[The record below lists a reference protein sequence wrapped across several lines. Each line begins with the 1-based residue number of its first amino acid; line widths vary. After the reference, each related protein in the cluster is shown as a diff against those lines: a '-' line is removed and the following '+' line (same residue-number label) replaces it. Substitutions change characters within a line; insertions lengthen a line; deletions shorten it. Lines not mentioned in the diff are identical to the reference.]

1 MYIVIIADATVFVGN
16 VIGIFSLTSRLLLS
30 CLGVSRRWVL
40 SHYILAAL
48 ALRDKPYSEEHQQYG
63 KGMG

>member
-16 VIGIFSLTSRLLLS
+16 VIGIFSLSSRLLLS

-40 SHYILAAL
+40 SHHILAAL

>member
-1 MYIVIIADATVFVGN
+1 MYIVIRDATVFVGN
-16 VIGIFSLTSRLLLS
+16 VIGIFSLTSRLFLS
-30 CLGVSRRWVL
+30 CHGAARRCIL
-40 SHYILAAL
+40 SHHILAAL